1 MLSQQ
6 PIRIK
11 ENIARNQWKL
21 NDNTSDLPEAR
32 ENACDQGA
40 IDFSFE
46 SDWLRKCR
54 EFSGPIIQRSKANPQ
69 QSRIIFHNKLGI
81 FCDSYTTQNITSVM
95 VSTSAISLMK
105 FGRGKKVVTTYFPLN
120 FLEGIKKELILIIS
134 VHFQA
139 EKNSTNWGGY
149 FDFTRYSHSENL
161 KKCPAHCRESFHLDF
176 RGEKVKLFS
185 AHLV

>member
-6 PIRIK
+6 PIGIK

-21 NDNTSDLPEAR
+21 NVNTSDLPEVR

-95 VSTSAISLMK
+95 VSTSAISLIK

-120 FLEGIKKELILIIS
+120 LLEGIKKELIFIIS
-134 VHFQA
+134 IQFQA
-139 EKNSTNWGGY
+139 EQTVSTEG
-149 FDFTRYSHSENL
+149 DILILHEILRA
-161 KKCPAHCRESFHLDF
+161 KI
-176 RGEKVKLFS
+176 
-185 AHLV
+185 